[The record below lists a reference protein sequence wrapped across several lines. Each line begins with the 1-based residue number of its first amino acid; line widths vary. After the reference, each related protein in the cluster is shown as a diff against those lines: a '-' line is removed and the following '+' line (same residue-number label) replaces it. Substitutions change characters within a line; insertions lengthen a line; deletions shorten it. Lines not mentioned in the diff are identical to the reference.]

1 MEATDQRIPVT
12 VLIGYLGSGK
22 TTLLNRILVEASDK
36 KYAVIVNEFGEL
48 GIDDRLVRRRIDAE
62 VRLPSPPPTEPRRA
76 RACDGARR
84 S

>member
-1 MEATDQRIPVT
+1 MAATDQRIPVT

-62 VRLPSPPPTEPRRA
+62 VRLPSPPRRTPDA
-76 RACDGARR
+76 SFVRR
-84 S
+84 RTSSR